1 MEDDEHVFETL
12 YDIIKDYS
20 DYAAI
25 QGLNYIFFANQ
36 TLFGRIFWIIVVT
49 MMLCLGVYWSITAY
63 LDWQDQL
70 VLTTITTTAYSVKQ
84 IEFPAVTFCSPGD

>member
-25 QGLNYIFFANQ
+25 QGLNYIFFTNQ